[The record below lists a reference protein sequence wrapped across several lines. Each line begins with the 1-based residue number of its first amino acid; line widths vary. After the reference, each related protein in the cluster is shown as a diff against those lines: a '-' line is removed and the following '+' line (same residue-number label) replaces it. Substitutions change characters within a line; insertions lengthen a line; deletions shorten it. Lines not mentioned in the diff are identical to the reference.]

1 MEVSVATP
9 TILYFDLVSFS
20 LHFLERKYKKFIVS
34 DKSLHKKKK
43 KASRSIVVIK
53 VVKKN
58 FFTNTSFMKNSFY

>member
-20 LHFLERKYKKFIVS
+20 LHFLERKYKKSIVS
-34 DKSLHKKKK
+34 DKTLHKKKN

-58 FFTNTSFMKNSFY
+58 FLQTQAL